1 MVDEM
6 RPAKKR
12 LTNREL
18 RYGFDR
24 SNANNSSFT
33 RVFLNRMHEALRRN
47 LKEYMMVRGIVDPQK
62 NTDSFYKQFVESQ
75 VRLDVHFLEPV
86 KRAATNGLFEVVPRM
101 IKEGQR
107 TVTDGMSTN
116 PSNRRGLNS
125 NNNTTAIVAYVWPY
139 DPTGGVHG
147 AHAIGAFKLNNVLYA
162 FNSWGEA
169 YITTDRRTSR
179 VLPDNAV
186 WDYLRRKYRCS
197 TVMVYTGK
205 NFQAENSD
213 GVCVGFAND
222 FGTYMYTYLMLS
234 TGFPGHFPEIPGP
247 ETVYERIGN
256 MVYSKEYNAFV
267 EHVVSA
273 YRGGFKTSLGA
284 ACPVSLKS
292 MFNRLRWST
301 VPVNNN
307 KVNTFDV
314 MSRAI
319 VKNVELRKALLE
331 IARNNDRTRV
341 ADARTRVRAILRKT
355 DTRLGEMNSNA
366 LNADV
371 RRYIQS
377 GNLNMSLIRS
387 TNVRMN

>member
-12 LTNREL
+12 LINREL

-116 PSNRRGLNS
+116 PSNRHGLNS
-125 NNNTTAIVAYVWPY
+125 NNNTTAMVAYVWPY

-205 NFQAENSD
+205 NFQAANSD

-234 TGFPGHFPEIPGP
+234 TGFPGFFPAIPGP

-256 MVYSKEYNAFV
+256 MVYSKKYNAFV
-267 EHVVSA
+267 EHIISA
-273 YRGGFKTSLGA
+273 YRGGFKTNLGA
-284 ACPVSLKS
+284 ACPMSLKS
-292 MFNRLRWST
+292 MFNRLRRST

-307 KVNTFDV
+307 NVNTFNV
-314 MSRAI
+314 ISRAI

-331 IARNNDRTRV
+331 IARNNDRTGM
-341 ADARTRVRAILRKT
+341 ADARNRVRTILRNT

-371 RRYIQS
+371 QRYIQS